1 MASKAEEKR
10 SCLEDLVEAIS
21 REGEAVAGF
30 GEVILRVAYHGG
42 LPRQID
48 VLERHPTYRIGK
60 GLPPLTRRAAGG
72 TIPATE

>member
-1 MASKAEEKR
+1 MPSKAEEKR
-10 SCLEDLVEAIS
+10 SCLEDLAEAIT

-30 GEVILRVAYHGG
+30 GEVILRVAYHRG
-42 LPRQID
+42 LPRQVD

-60 GLPPLTRRAAGG
+60 HQPPLTRRAAGA